1 MKCIATIAVDM
12 ERAPLGTHSRLGDD
26 LAGKPVLR
34 HTIERVLRADRVTS
48 IHVLTPASQVSDVLT
63 LVGDLGV
70 AIERFD
76 EAPPA
81 YAQLVRA
88 GRVWGLDGWRGGIGE
103 LCAFDEDIHVPLL
116 DALAQRTSAD
126 AVVSIPAA
134 AALLDPAMI
143 NGMVRHYETYAE
155 TARITITQA
164 PPGLGAV
171 VLSSAVL
178 KDLAPAGQPPG
189 FLLTYRPDQPAAD
202 VTGKE
207 ACYRPAAQVI
217 ESRGRLLCDTH
228 RSFERV
234 RGLLAAGG
242 EDWDAERIAG
252 QLAEQQFRHVDSMP
266 EEIEVELTTVDP
278 LMPHSILR
286 PRGDEVG
293 SRGPMRLDVIEA
305 IASTIAPYD
314 DIRIVLGGFGEPTSH
329 PDFARI
335 CHIFRA
341 SGAAA
346 IAVRTHAGIDHTGVD
361 GSAVEAALF
370 DTPVDVIEV
379 TLDATTARTYQEV
392 HGVDAFDRILAR
404 VESWL
409 SLRATRKQVLPLIV
423 PSFVKAN
430 ENLYEMEEF
439 FDTWQ
444 RRLGMALITGYSHCS
459 GQRPPRAVTSTA
471 PPKRGLCR
479 RAFSRMLVLA
489 DGRVTTCSQDFAARQ
504 TVGRIPESSVS
515 ELWQS
520 RGLAAIRTDAVADQ
534 PLCPACDQWH
544 RP

>member
-12 ERAPLGTHSRLGDD
+12 ERSPLGMRSRLGDD

-34 HTIERVLRADRVTS
+34 RTVERVLRADRLASV
-48 IHVLTPASQVSDVLT
+48 HVLAPAHQVSDVLR
-63 LVGDLGV
+63 LLDDLGV

-76 EAPPA
+76 EPPPV

-88 GRVWGLDGWRGGIGE
+88 GRVWGIDGWRGGIGE

-116 DALAQRTSAD
+116 DALAQRTGAD
-126 AVVSIPAA
+126 AVASIPAA
-134 AALLDPAMI
+134 AAVLDPALI
-143 NGMVRHYETYAE
+143 NAMVRHYETYAE
-155 TARITITQA
+155 SARITIVQA

-171 VLSSAVL
+171 ILSSSVL
-178 KDLAPAGQPPG
+178 KELAPAGQPPG

-207 ACYRPAAQVI
+207 ACYRPAAQII

-234 RGLLAAGG
+234 RRLLEAGG
-242 EDWDAERIAG
+242 EDWDAERIARW
-252 QLAEQQFRHVDSMP
+252 LADRQVRHVDPVP
-266 EEIEVELTTVDP
+266 EEIEIELTTVDP
-278 LMPHSILR
+278 LTPASLLR

-293 SRGPMRLDVIEA
+293 SRGPIRLDVIEA
-305 IASTIAPYD
+305 IASAIEPYD
-314 DIRIVLGGFGEPTSH
+314 DVRVVLGGFGEPSSH

-335 CHIFRA
+335 CRIIRD

-346 IAVRTHAGIDHTGVD
+346 IAVRTSAGVD
-361 GSAVEAALF
+361 DPAVEAALF
-370 DTPVDVIEV
+370 GTPVDVVEV
-379 TLDATTARTYQEV
+379 TLDAATAQTYRDV
-392 HGVDAFDRILAR
+392 HGAGAFDRVLAR
-404 VESWL
+404 VESWI
-409 SLRATRKQVLPLIV
+409 SLRASRKQVLPLIV

-430 ENLYEMEEF
+430 ENLHEMEEF
-439 FDTWQ
+439 FDAWQ
-444 RRLGMALITGYSHCS
+444 RRLGMALITGYSHCA

-471 PPKRGLCR
+471 PPARGACR
-479 RAFSRMLVLA
+479 CVFSRMLILA
-489 DGRVTTCSQDFAARQ
+489 DGRVTTCDQDFAARQ
-504 TVGRIPESSVS
+504 TVGRIPEASVP

-520 RGLAAIRTDAVADQ
+520 SGLAAVRADAVADQ

-544 RP
+544 RT